1 MITAP
6 LHLAWRYVSRHRLQT
21 LLLAGALALV
31 MALPLCLRV
40 LVGAA
45 ESAMRQRASD
55 TPQLLG
61 SRGSALD
68 LMLTALYFKRQPLPT
83 VTMAHLH
90 ELRDTQ
96 LAEAI
101 PLDARFH
108 AQQTPIIGTEIE
120 YFGFRHLRLAQGK
133 MLTRLGDCVIGAR
146 VAAQR
151 GLVQGGALF
160 SSQEQVFDMAG
171 VYPLK
176 MRITGVLA
184 ANGSA
189 DDDAIFVDLKT
200 TWLIE
205 GLAHGHDDVS
215 TQPDAVL
222 KATPD
227 NLIANSSVRMFSEVT
242 DANLGSFHFHGDDSA
257 HQLSAIIVR
266 PKDAKSEALL
276 AGRYQKS
283 SLSVQLIRPI
293 QEYDLLM
300 STLFQ
305 MEKLAY
311 SILAVT
317 LLAAATVSALVFT
330 LSFRIRRREFST
342 LADIGI
348 SPRDLI
354 LTQAFE
360 AALVGALSLLFAGLI
375 TALVQWNAAQW
386 IRQMLS

>member
-215 TQPDAVL
+215 TRPDAVL

>member
-1 MITAP
+1 MTSAS
-6 LHLAWRYVSRHRLQT
+6 LQLAWRYVTRHRFQT
-21 LLLAGALALV
+21 LLLAGALSLV
-31 MALPLCLRV
+31 IALPICLRV
-40 LVGAA
+40 LVSAA

-83 VTMAHLH
+83 ITMSHLR

-96 LAEAI
+96 LADAI

-120 YFGFRHLRLAQGK
+120 YFSLRRLRLAQGK
-133 MLTRLGDCVIGAR
+133 MMTRLGDCVIGAR

-151 GLVQGGALF
+151 GLTPGSDLF

-205 GLAHGHDDVS
+205 GLAHGHDDVT
-215 TQPDAVL
+215 TQPTAIL
-222 KATPD
+222 KTGPD
-227 NLIANSSVRMFSEVT
+227 NVVANASVRMFSEVT
-242 DANLGSFHFHGDDSA
+242 DTNLGSFHFHGDESTHQISA
-257 HQLSAIIVR
+257 VIVL
-266 PKDAKSEALL
+266 PHDTKSEALL

-283 SLSVQLIRPI
+283 SLPVQLIRPI
-293 QEYDLLM
+293 HEYDLLM

-305 MEKLAY
+305 LEKLAY
-311 SILAVT
+311 SILAIT
-317 LLAAATVSALVFT
+317 LLAAGLVSALVFT

-348 SPRDLI
+348 SPRDL
-354 LTQAFE
+354 LFTKTFE
-360 AALVGALSLLFAGLI
+360 ACLVGVLSLLLAAIITGLI
-375 TALVQWNAAQW
+375 NWKAADW
-386 IRQMLS
+386 VRQILS

>member
-1 MITAP
+1 MIAAP
-6 LHLAWRYVSRHRLQT
+6 LHLAWRYVTRHRFQT

-31 MALPLCLRV
+31 VALPLCLRV
-40 LVGAA
+40 LVHAA
-45 ESAMRQRASD
+45 ESAMRQRAQD

-68 LMLTALYFKRQPLPT
+68 LMLSALYFKRQPLPT
-83 VTMAHLH
+83 VTMAHLS
-90 ELRDTQ
+90 ELRDTG
-96 LAEAI
+96 LAAAI

-120 YFGFRHLRLAQGK
+120 YFRYRRLHLAQGK
-133 MLTRLGDCVIGAR
+133 MITRLGDCVIGAR
-146 VAAQR
+146 VAARR
-151 GLVQGGALF
+151 GLAPGSALF

-184 ANGSA
+184 ANGTA

-205 GLAHGHDDVS
+205 GLAHGHDDVT

-222 KATPD
+222 KAETD
-227 NLIANSSVRMFSEVT
+227 NVVANASVRMFSEVT
-242 DANLGSFHFHGDDSA
+242 DSNLGSFHFHGDDSA
-257 HQLSAIIVR
+257 HQLSAIIVL
-266 PKDAKSEALL
+266 PHDAKSEALL

-283 SLSVQLIRPI
+283 SLPVQLIRPI
-293 QEYDLLM
+293 QEYDTLM
-300 STLFQ
+300 GTLFQ
-305 MEKLAY
+305 LEKLAY

-317 LLAAATVSALVFT
+317 LLAAGLVSALVFT

-348 SPRDLI
+348 SPRDLL
-354 LTQAFE
+354 LTKSLE
-360 AALVGALSLLFAGLI
+360 ATLVGLLSLCFATLI
-375 TALVQWNAAQW
+375 TTLVHLNAPQW